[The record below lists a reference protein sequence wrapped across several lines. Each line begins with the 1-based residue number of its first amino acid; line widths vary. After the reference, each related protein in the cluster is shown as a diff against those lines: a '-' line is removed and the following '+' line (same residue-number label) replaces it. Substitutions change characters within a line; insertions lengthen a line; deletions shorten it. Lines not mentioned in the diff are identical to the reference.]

1 MKTLVLVLALS
12 TTFAANARSILFFKT
27 VSKCETIEKVK
38 NKEVLV
44 DIQKAQDGQVQLV
57 ITFEGQQEQKI
68 QARELLAPKM
78 RAGAPVR
85 YVGKDTG
92 TDNNVVLS
100 VSSGSAPVKVGKT
113 VGRRSAL
120 TIEHVIKELPMV
132 CAAVQAK

>member
-1 MKTLVLVLALS
+1 MKALVLVLAL
-12 TTFAANARSILFFKT
+12 TTAFSANARSILFFKT

-68 QARELLAPKM
+68 QAREMLAPKM

-92 TDNNVVLS
+92 TDNNVVLA

-113 VGRRSAL
+113 VGRRSTL

-132 CAAVQAK
+132 CAAVQSK